1 MAYCSCLCGTATHEL
16 GTPQQQL
23 VLGCGPGLRHHA
35 MDHKISTGF
44 FPGKCYAHWG
54 TNCTASV
61 SLSTGITSWDQ
72 PCLSLSLSLAFLC
85 TNSILVRR
93 SPTSLGVWCQSS
105 AHVLR
110 ISALDMGI
118 PNRTPGAATNML
130 ECGGAAFRPWKSRS
144 ATQNRSISPIPSAR
158 GCVVHGCYKLAYCIW
173 DTKWVQTFAC
183 NHSLCCYT
191 S

>member
-1 MAYCSCLCGTATHEL
+1 MSLAPLNNSWYLDVDPAYGTTPWTTRSVQVSFRGNATRTEERIAMPLCPSL
-16 GTPQQQL
+16 P
-23 VLGCGPGLRHHA
+23 
-35 MDHKISTGF
+35 
-44 FPGKCYAHWG
+44 
-54 TNCTASV
+54 AS
-61 SLSTGITSWDQ
+61 LHGIN
-72 PCLSLSLSLAFLC
+72 PAFLSLSLAFLC

-110 ISALDMGI
+110 ISALDMRI